1 LARVFL
7 LEDHSWFRKAFA
19 DLLGRQPDFE
29 VIAQAGSLADARREA
44 AEKGER
50 IDLALVDLL
59 LPDGIGTELIR
70 DLRADGSEVPVLV
83 LTAPAA
89 RPARLGALDGGR
101 RDDLQG
107 RLRGGD
113 PRRHEAFAEGVRGRM
128 VVLVA
133 IEPRSYRQVIG
144 QTIQALRPH
153 VEVVV
158 LDPDTL
164 GRGSPRWSPI
174 SSSRTG
180 PTPSRP
186 GRARTWVEFRPY
198 EEPPA
203 RVCLAGRRWEL
214 EEVELSDLLSI
225 VDRTEEL
232 SRTTRDP
239 GNC

>member
-1 LARVFL
+1 M
-7 LEDHSWFRKAFA
+7 
-19 DLLGRQPDFE
+19 
-29 VIAQAGSLADARREA
+29 
-44 AEKGER
+44 
-50 IDLALVDLL
+50 
-59 LPDGIGTELIR
+59 
-70 DLRADGSEVPVLV
+70 
-83 LTAPAA
+83 
-89 RPARLGALDGGR
+89 
-101 RDDLQG
+101 
-107 RLRGGD
+107 
-113 PRRHEAFAEGVRGRM
+113 GRM
-128 VVLVA
+128 VVLIA

-164 GRGSPRWSPI
+164 GVGVTRLEPDLVFADRPDTFGPEG
-174 SSSRTG
+174 G
-180 PTPSRP
+180 PTRRS
-186 GRARTWVEFRPY
+186 AWVEFRPY
-198 EEPPA
+198 EQPPA